1 MIRVFAFDLDGTLL
15 GSDHRLAPRTVSC
28 LHAAQEAG
36 YRLVIATGRDEALAR
51 QALDDCDLSF
61 DWITSSGARTTLR
74 SGKVLST
81 QYLSDADKKWIR
93 QQTADQPLRAVWYG
107 EEYHY
112 CIGSAEETTQSLL
125 ERFRFRAKN
134 IDMQD
139 LLRAPQFLKLC
150 AMTRPA
156 ESFEALSETEPRI
169 QKVVLFSG
177 DPLLIQTVRKKLSS
191 RSSVAV
197 ASTGQYDIELT
208 DAGAQK
214 GPALMRL
221 ITHLGYRPDEV
232 MVFGDSLNDQSML
245 RADFGAAV
253 AMGNAP
259 EDIQSLANY
268 VTKSNDEDG
277 VACLVE
283 QVMERQKTG

>member
-15 GSDHRLAPRTVSC
+15 GSDHRLAPRTASC
-28 LHAAQEAG
+28 LRAAQVAG

-51 QALDDCDLSF
+51 QALDNCGVSF
-61 DWITSSGARTTLR
+61 DWITSSGAKTTLR
-74 SGKVLST
+74 GGSILRAR
-81 QYLSDADKKWIR
+81 YLSDADKKWIY
-93 QQTADQPLRAVWYG
+93 QQTSDQPLSAVWYG
-107 EEYHY
+107 EKYHY
-112 CIGSAEETTQSLL
+112 CIGTAEETAQSLL

-134 IDMQD
+134 IDMQA

-156 ESFEALSETEPRI
+156 VSFEALSQTEPRI
-169 QKVVLFSG
+169 QKVVLFSD
-177 DPLLIQTVRKKLSS
+177 DPLLIQTLREELSA

-214 GPALMRL
+214 GLALMRL
-221 ITHLGYRPDEV
+221 ITYLGYSPEEV
-232 MVFGDSLNDQSML
+232 MVFGDSLNDRSL
-245 RADFGAAV
+245 LCADFGATV

-259 EDIQSLANY
+259 EEIRCLAKY
-268 VTKSNDEDG
+268 VTKPNDAFG

-283 QVMERQKTG
+283 QVMARQKSE